1 MKQPRLKSLTFILAL
16 IVITGAAMAYS
27 SRVKPAGPQPPPLP
41 PIVSSEAGILNLS
54 GHMVQ
59 THVLK
64 GSPGKVSLEL
74 TLSAV
79 PGVDGYAASHQGI
92 DFVVVLD
99 RSGSMQGPKLEYAR
113 QSLLSL
119 IAGLTERDRFALF
132 SYADAVQK
140 HCDLLAA
147 TDLNRRLMQSAV
159 NGIFSSGA
167 TNLGE
172 GLRAGIDLI
181 TSSGRPGH
189 PGRVI
194 LISDGLAN
202 RGVTDPAAL
211 GRMAAIAAGEE
222 FAVTTVGVGA
232 DFNEFLMSM
241 IADRGAGSYYYLD
254 SPSAFAEMFQREF
267 LSAKS
272 AVATGISVSL
282 ALPAGVRLLDASGY
296 PISLEGDR
304 AVFYPGS
311 LRSGQIRRVFLTL
324 QVSTDQERRF
334 EIGRLMA
341 RYQHRGEPREAV
353 IESPFVV
360 ACVGDEDR
368 VLSSIDRTRW
378 EHKVLTD
385 DYSRLKQD
393 VAADISSGKREE
405 ALKRIETYEAEQRAL
420 NSVVQSPG
428 VGLNLEKDV
437 KELKKRVD
445 ETFRGAPS
453 EVMEKQKA
461 ASKSLQYEG
470 YSDRRK

>member
-1 MKQPRLKSLTFILAL
+1 MKRPRLKSLILVLAL

-27 SRVKPAGPQPPPLP
+27 GRVKSAGPQPPTP
-41 PIVSSEAGILNLS
+41 PPAVSSRAGILSLS

-74 TLSAV
+74 TLSA
-79 PGVDGYAASHQGI
+79 GSGGDGSAAGEAGI

-99 RSGSMQGPKLEYAR
+99 RSGSMQGPKLENAR
-113 QSLLSL
+113 QSLLNL

-132 SYADAVQK
+132 SYSDAVQK

-172 GLRAGIDLI
+172 GLHAGIDLI
-181 TSSGRPGH
+181 TAFGRPGH

-211 GRMAAIAAGEE
+211 GRMAATAAGKE
-222 FAVTTVGVGA
+222 FAVSTVGVGA

-254 SPSAFAEMFQREF
+254 NPSAFAEMFQKEF
-267 LSAKS
+267 WSAKS
-272 AVATGISVSL
+272 ASATGIAVSL
-282 ALPAGVRLLDASGY
+282 ALPAGVGLLDAAGY
-296 PISLEGDR
+296 PVSLEGDW

-311 LRSGQIRRVFLTL
+311 LRSGQTRRVFLTL
-324 QVSTDQERRF
+324 QVPTDQERRF
-334 EIGRLMA
+334 QIGRVKV
-341 RYQHRGEPREAV
+341 RYQYQGQRHEAV
-353 IESPFVV
+353 MESALTV
-360 ACVGDEDR
+360 ACVGDEGR

-378 EHKVLTD
+378 EHKVLSD
-385 DYSRLKQD
+385 DYNRLKQD
-393 VAADISSGKREE
+393 VAADISTGKREE
-405 ALKRIETYEAEQRAL
+405 ALKRIETYEAEQRTL
-420 NSVVQSPG
+420 NSVVRSPE

-445 ETFRGAPS
+445 ETFQGSPAA
-453 EVMEKQKA
+453 VMEKQKA

-470 YSDRRK
+470 YAERRK